1 MEKSNS
7 VESPKVVIFT
17 CNWDAYSGLEAAGKD
32 HRYYSAAIRPI
43 RVMCL
48 GRLHPGLILKAFE
61 RGADGVMML
70 GCSPDDCHYDFG
82 NRGAEAVFSLSKDLL
97 CLLGYQEKQIH
108 LDYVAAGDGDA
119 FIEKIEKFMTG
130 LNGTSQKS

>member
-1 MEKSNS
+1 MEN
-7 VESPKVVIFT
+7 PKVVIFT

-32 HRYYSAAIRPI
+32 RRYYSAAIRPV

-61 RGADGVMML
+61 RGVDGVMML
-70 GCSPDDCHYDFG
+70 GCSPGDCHYDFG

-97 CLLGYQEKQIH
+97 GLLGFQEKQLQ
-108 LDYVAAGDGDA
+108 LDYVAAGDGNA
-119 FIEKIEKFMTG
+119 FIDKIEKFMAG
-130 LNGTSQKS
+130 LNGTPQKL

>member
-1 MEKSNS
+1 MDKGHSAQS
-7 VESPKVVIFT
+7 LKVVIFT
-17 CNWDAYSGLEAAGKD
+17 CNWNAYSGLEAAGKD

-43 RVMCL
+43 RVTCL

-61 RGADGVMML
+61 RGADGVMLL

-97 CLLGYQEKQIH
+97 GLLGFQEKQLQLNYI
-108 LDYVAAGDGDA
+108 AAGDGNA
-119 FIEKIEKFMTG
+119 FVDKIEKFMTD
-130 LNGTSQKS
+130 LNAAS

>member
-1 MEKSNS
+1 MEN
-7 VESPKVVIFT
+7 PKVVIFT

-32 HRYYSAAIRPI
+32 RQHYSPAIRPV

-61 RGADGVMML
+61 KGADGVMML

-82 NRGAEAVFSLSKDLL
+82 NRGAEKVYSLAKELL
-97 CLLGYQEKQIH
+97 CLLGYQKKQIH
-108 LDYVAAGDGDA
+108 LDYLAAGDGKG
-119 FIEKIEKFMTG
+119 FIDKIESFMSG
-130 LNGTSQKS
+130 LNGASKES